1 MVLNIDGHLP
11 SQQSLIELA
20 LNKTP
25 ADTAIAEYIFIST
38 DIMGGNI
45 TTVRKPTW
53 AFCVYKCLLLN
64 SGDSFQS
71 TAFRRF
77 ES

>member
-25 ADTAIAEYIFIST
+25 ADTANAEYIFIST

-45 TTVRKPTW
+45 TTVRKPT
-53 AFCVYKCLLLN
+53 
-64 SGDSFQS
+64 
-71 TAFRRF
+71 
-77 ES
+77 